1 MTAAALDPAALN
13 EWNAYVQAAT
23 ARMEQRAKPGTC
35 YLWADESPDRLA
47 RVRAGEIVVA
57 PVAPQNPVKVPSGLI
72 HDWIGTTFLP
82 QVSLHQVLQ
91 VVRDYSRYK
100 ELYEPDVLES
110 KTVQAGDMASGAA
123 TDRFS
128 MLLIHK
134 ALSLKTAIDTDYESR
149 ITRLD
154 DRRVYSIGHTTRI
167 QEMAD
172 YGSSAE
178 HLLPEGTGHGFIWR
192 LCAIN
197 RYMER
202 DGGVYIELEAIALS
216 RDVPASIRWIV
227 EPVVRRLSRNS
238 LSASLQQTGKAVRR
252 HAELAKRNDP
262 VQESSA
268 LSYKP

>member
-1 MTAAALDPAALN
+1 MECLRPSRDRTDGATGQAGHVLSVGRRVAGPAG
-13 EWNAYVQAAT
+13 
-23 ARMEQRAKPGTC
+23 ARACGRNRGRAGSAAKPG
-35 YLWADESPDRLA
+35 ESAVRINSRLDRHH
-47 RVRAGEIVVA
+47 I
-57 PVAPQNPVKVPSGLI
+57 P
-72 HDWIGTTFLP
+72 P